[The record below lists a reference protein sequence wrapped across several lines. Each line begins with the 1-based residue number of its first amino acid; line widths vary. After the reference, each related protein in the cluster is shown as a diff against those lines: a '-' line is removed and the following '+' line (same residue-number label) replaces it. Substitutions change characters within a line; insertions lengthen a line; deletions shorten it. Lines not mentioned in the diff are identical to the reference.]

1 MLEGRTFTDA
11 DATTAPQ
18 VCIVDEAFVRRYLNG
33 RSPIGTRV
41 SVNAMVQPSQAVL
54 REIVGVVKHVKDRP
68 DEPDAQPQLYVP
80 LAQNTWTLATLVV
93 EPTGGRADVIA
104 PAVRAAIARIEPD
117 RPLRFRTLTTI
128 QTQATSRPRFRAV
141 LVGAFAVLALVLAL
155 VGVFG
160 VLAYSVQQRTREFG
174 VRIALG
180 ASAANVLRLVI
191 SSAVGVIATGV
202 IIGLAVA
209 AGFSRLISTFLFG
222 VQPLDPITFVLV
234 PVVLVATAMIAVAA
248 PAWRASRVDPVVA
261 FRTE

>member
-1 MLEGRTFTDA
+1 
-11 DATTAPQ
+11 
-18 VCIVDEAFVRRYLNG
+18 
-33 RSPIGTRV
+33 
-41 SVNAMVQPSQAVL
+41 MVQPSQAVL

-68 DEPDAQPQLYVP
+68 DEPEAQPQLYVP

-93 EPTGGRADVIA
+93 EPAGGGAEAIA
-104 PAVRAAIARIEPD
+104 PAVRTAIARVEPD

-141 LVGAFAVLALVLAL
+141 LVGAFAVLALTLAL

-160 VLAYSVQQRTREFG
+160 VLAYSVQQRAREFG

-180 ASAANVLRLVI
+180 ASATSVLRLVM
-191 SSAVGVIATGV
+191 ANAGGVIAAGAA
-202 IIGLAVA
+202 IGLIAAAVL
-209 AGFSRLISTFLFG
+209 SRSISTFLFG

-234 PVVLVATAMIAVAA
+234 PLVLIVTSTIAVAA
-248 PAWRASRVDPVVA
+248 PAWRAARVDPVEA